1 MTVKVD
7 IGLDLGEVVQIPVD
21 QIYELRPRQCLDP
34 AHSAS
39 FKDPSATSDD

>member
-1 MTVKVD
+1 MKVD

-21 QIYELRPRQCLDP
+21 QIYELRPRQWLDP